1 MIDQPQT
8 SELLSAMASTLT
20 EQVMPAC
27 EGGAKHAARVVA
39 NLCAVL
45 SREAD
50 LGQKSAAATT
60 DGLRDLLQEEGSLEE
75 LVATLDKR
83 LQADDPDFNEAAYP
97 VLLADVQRRLTIAK
111 PDYA

>member
-1 MIDQPQT
+1 VIDQPQT
-8 SELLSAMASTLT
+8 SELLSAMAATLT
-20 EQVMPAC
+20 EQVMPTC
-27 EGGAKHAARVVA
+27 EDGAKHAARVVA

-50 LGQKSAAATT
+50 LGQRSAAATT
-60 DGLRDLLQEEGSLEE
+60 ADLRVLLQEEGSLEE

-83 LQADDPDFNEAAYP
+83 LQADDPDFNAAAYP
-97 VLLADVQRRLTIAK
+97 VLLADALRRLAIAK